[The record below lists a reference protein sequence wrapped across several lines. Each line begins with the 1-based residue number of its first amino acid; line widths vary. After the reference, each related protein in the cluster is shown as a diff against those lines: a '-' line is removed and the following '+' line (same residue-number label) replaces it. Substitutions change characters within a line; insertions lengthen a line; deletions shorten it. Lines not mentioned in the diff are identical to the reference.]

1 MSHFA
6 TPGVREARA
15 ALAARLRELRLDAGI
30 TGKEL
35 AGRCGWS
42 VAKSSRIENAH
53 TAPSDADIRA
63 WCTACDADGQA
74 ADLVA
79 ANRQADSMYVQWK
92 RLQRTGMRRLQET
105 SAHRY
110 ERTRLFRVYASH
122 VIPGYLQTPGYA
134 TALMSTIAAFRG
146 TPDDVGEAVEARM
159 RRSRVVHEGDHR
171 FATLIEENVLHHRV
185 GGADVMAGQLGS
197 LLATMALPSMSLG
210 IIPAAAP
217 REQVMWPLEQFTVFD
232 DAHIH
237 VELLAAKVTVTA
249 PGELELYLRAFA
261 RLTELAVYGAEAR
274 ALILKAIEALD
285 AGTTGP

>member
-1 MSHFA
+1 MPPFPTSS
-6 TPGVREARA
+6 VQQARA

-35 AGRCGWS
+35 ARRCGWS
-42 VAKSSRIENAH
+42 VAKSSRIENAV
-53 TAPSDADIRA
+53 TPPSDEDIRS
-63 WCTACDADGQA
+63 WCTACGAEGQA
-74 ADLVA
+74 ADLIA

-92 RLQRTGMRRLQET
+92 RLQRTGMKQLQEAST
-105 SAHRY
+105 PLY

-134 TALMSTIAAFRG
+134 AALMGTIAGFRS
-146 TPDDVGEAVEARM
+146 TPDDVSEAVEARM

-171 FATLIEENVLHHRV
+171 FATLLEENVLHHRV
-185 GGADVMAGQLGS
+185 GDTDVMAGQLGS
-197 LLATMALPSMSLG
+197 LLAAMALPSMSLG
-210 IIPAAAP
+210 IIPAAVA

-232 DAHIH
+232 EARIH

-249 PGELELYLRAFA
+249 PGELDIYLRAFA

-274 ALILKAIEALD
+274 TLILKAIEALR
-285 AGTTGP
+285 